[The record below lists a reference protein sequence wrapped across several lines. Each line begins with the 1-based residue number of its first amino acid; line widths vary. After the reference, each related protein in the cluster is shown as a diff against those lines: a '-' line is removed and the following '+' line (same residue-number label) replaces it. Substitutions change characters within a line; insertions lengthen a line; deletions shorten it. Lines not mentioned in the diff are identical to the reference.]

1 MRCPDRRRRLAAF
14 VLVHYNSIT
23 TALMETPMS
32 SFPRW
37 LAALSLLALL
47 TACGRDAAAPAAD
60 TAPAPVPASTTDVT
74 TAAPAAATPTPD
86 AAAPAD
92 FDPAS
97 VPESTAALPPFPF
110 FKAPEGLA
118 SVLDDKDKNIT
129 FDRMHV
135 IAGNKV
141 IAVEGKIFHDQFQL
155 TADEG
160 RNYSDIEFQRNYSDA
175 IARLGGI
182 KVSTSQYTP
191 ALWDAFGGRDAV
203 DKHYIGACASEGC
216 ENTTYLIRQGGK
228 EYWIQVSTGAI
239 PLQGMVA
246 VLEKQGM
253 ASALAFLS
261 ASDMKKAIDADGRVA
276 VYINFDTDKA
286 ALRADSAPVIAEIDK
301 LLKADPSLKVSI
313 EGHTDNTGTPER
325 NRVLSGERAEAVR
338 AALILHNIAND
349 RLTAKG
355 FGADQPL
362 ADNGSEAGRAKNR
375 RVELVK
381 VN

>member
-1 MRCPDRRRRLAAF
+1 
-14 VLVHYNSIT
+14 
-23 TALMETPMS
+23 MS
-32 SFPRW
+32 SSSRW
-37 LAALSLLALL
+37 LATLSLLALL
-47 TACGRDAAAPAAD
+47 AACGRDAAVPTAD
-60 TAPAPVPASTTDVT
+60 TTPAPAPATADATPAIN
-74 TAAPAAATPTPD
+74 PTPTP
-86 AAAPAD
+86 ATEATAPAD

-97 VPESTAALPPFPF
+97 VPESTASLPPFPF
-110 FKAPEGLA
+110 FKAPDGLA
-118 SVLDDKDKNIT
+118 SVLDDKDKDTT
-129 FDRMHV
+129 FGRMHV
-135 IAGNKV
+135 VAGNKV
-141 IAVEGKIFHDQFQL
+141 MAVEGRIFHDQFPL
-155 TADEG
+155 TADGG
-160 RNYSDIEFQRNYSDA
+160 RKYSDIEFQRNYSDA
-175 IARLGGI
+175 IAKLGGI

-203 DKHYIGACASEGC
+203 DKHYIGACASDGC
-216 ENTTYLIRQGGK
+216 ENNTYLIRQGGK

-239 PLQGMVA
+239 PLQGIVA
-246 VLEKQGM
+246 VLEKQAM

-301 LLKADPSLKVSI
+301 LLKADPALKVSI

-338 AALILHNIAND
+338 AALILHNVAND

-355 FGADQPL
+355 FGADKPL
-362 ADNGSEAGRAKNR
+362 ADNGSETGRAKNR

-381 VN
+381 TN